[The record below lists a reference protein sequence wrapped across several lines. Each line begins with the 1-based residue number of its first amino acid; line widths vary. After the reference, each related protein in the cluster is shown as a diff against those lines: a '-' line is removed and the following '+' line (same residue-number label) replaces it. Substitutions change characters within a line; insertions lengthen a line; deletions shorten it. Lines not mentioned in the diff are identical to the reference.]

1 MFLGGFSFLLVEER
15 EKKKKKQEKRTK
27 RQNENL
33 NEIDQIN
40 FLFLF
45 TYEKNMSNSDI
56 FSCWKISAISCYMSS
71 SFKITFSE
79 KFLSLELWNFSFIT
93 ESFNPVDFVRTYFFL
108 LSSAH
113 APHPKYEKQKERK
126 LQL

>member
-40 FLFLF
+40 SCFCSRMKKTCQIPIFLAA
-45 TYEKNMSNSDI
+45 EKYQQ
-56 FSCWKISAISCYMSS
+56 F
-71 SFKITFSE
+71 
-79 KFLSLELWNFSFIT
+79 
-93 ESFNPVDFVRTYFFL
+93 PVI
-108 LSSAH
+108 
-113 APHPKYEKQKERK
+113 
-126 LQL
+126 

>member
-1 MFLGGFSFLLVEER
+1 MFGKKLFWNILRDVSWGFLVFCSSSFLLVEER

-56 FSCWKISAISCYMSS
+56 FSC
-71 SFKITFSE
+71 
-79 KFLSLELWNFSFIT
+79 
-93 ESFNPVDFVRTYFFL
+93 
-108 LSSAH
+108 
-113 APHPKYEKQKERK
+113 
-126 LQL
+126 